1 MKTREKI
8 LLASLVLFNDEG
20 EANVTTVDIA
30 NELDISPGNLYY
42 HFHGKEEIIEELFSA
57 FELELSDILQAPLQK
72 SLSPQDAW
80 FYLYIVFEQLFKHR
94 YLYRNL
100 NDILQRYPDID
111 RRFRKLL
118 NLKLQAAEAV
128 AEELVAAGIL
138 DTTGTPLSRLCDN
151 VVLNLTFWL
160 NYNSLREKNCA
171 DEITIH
177 RGVFHLMSL
186 VAPYLTADFRYFYDE
201 CCTLF
206 DVLTKDA

>member
-8 LLASLVLFNDEG
+8 LLVSLSLFNDEG

-42 HFHGKEEIIEELFSA
+42 HFRGKEEIIEELFSA
-57 FELELSDILQAPLQK
+57 FELELSDILDAPLQQG
-72 SLSPQDAW
+72 LSPQDAW

-100 NDILQRYPDID
+100 NDILQRYPDLD
-111 RRFRKLL
+111 KRFRRLL
-118 NLKLQAAEAV
+118 DLKLRAAQAV
-128 AEELVAAGIL
+128 AEELVASGIL
-138 DTTGTPLSRLCDN
+138 DGSTTPVARLCDN

-160 NYNSLREKNCA
+160 NYDSLRKSDCG

-186 VAPYLTADFRYFYDE
+186 VAPYLTPDFRYFYDE
-201 CCTLF
+201 CCALF
-206 DVLTKDA
+206 EALTKDA